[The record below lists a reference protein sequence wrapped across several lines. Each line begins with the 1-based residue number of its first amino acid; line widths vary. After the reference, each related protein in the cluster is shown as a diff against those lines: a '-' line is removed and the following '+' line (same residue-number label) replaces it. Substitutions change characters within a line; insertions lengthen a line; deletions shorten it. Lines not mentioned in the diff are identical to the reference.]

1 MDKNMQTCL
10 TNIELMEMEQRKRT
24 NLINSIGGFKSLA
37 LIGTIDKL
45 GRTNLAVF
53 NSIVHISANPPLVG
67 FITRPDS
74 VERHT
79 LSNILETG
87 YYTINHVNQAIYK
100 EAHQTSARYPKE
112 VSEFDAADLM
122 CEYKNEFMA
131 PYVQQSFIQ
140 LGIQFKQ
147 RIDIEINGTS
157 MLIGQIMKAYFP
169 GNCWCEDGFV
179 DIEKAQTITC
189 SGLDSYH
196 LTTRISRL
204 SYAKPGKEL
213 SVID

>member
-1 MDKNMQTCL
+1 MQTCL

-37 LIGTIDKL
+37 LIGTIDKQ
-45 GRTNLAVF
+45 GKTNLAVF

-67 FITRPDS
+67 FIIRPDS

-79 LSNILETG
+79 LSNIIETG

-112 VSEFDAADLM
+112 VSEFDATDLT
-122 CEYKNEFMA
+122 CEYKNEFIA
-131 PYVQQSFIQ
+131 PYVQQSYIQ

-147 RIDIEINGTS
+147 RIDIEINDTT
-157 MLIGQIMKAYFP
+157 MLIGQITKAYFP
-169 GNCWCEDGFV
+169 GNCWCEDGFL

-196 LTTRISRL
+196 FTTRLSRL
-204 SYAKPGKEL
+204 SYAKPDKKPT
-213 SVID
+213 VID